1 MNARA
6 ASRSGYVASDDLAVW
21 SWEESFETRE
31 DAARAA
37 MARWPG
43 RVVYTGLEV
52 PPDVNCLDG
61 LLVLEDLDERVRG
74 EVGEAADGWI
84 EFTLEE
90 ADELGA
96 LLNQTLRRWL
106 RRRGKFPRGM
116 TVVDDVEEHGPGEA
130 VCKLSSVPRPAA
142 AESGGDCGL

>member
-1 MNARA
+1 MSARA
-6 ASRSGYVASDDLAVW
+6 GSQRKYVASDDPTAW
-21 SWEESFETRE
+21 SWGKSFRTRG

-37 MARWPG
+37 ASRWPG

-61 LLVLEDLDERVRG
+61 LLVLEDLDERVRA
-74 EVGEAADGWI
+74 EIGEAADGWI
-84 EFTLEE
+84 EFTVEE

-96 LLNQTLRRWL
+96 LLNATLRRWL

-116 TVVDDVEEHGPGEA
+116 AVVDGVEEHRPGG
-130 VCKLSSVPRPAA
+130 VCKLSLVSRDLTT
-142 AESGGDCGL
+142 EKSRGDCGL